1 MTARRELIE
10 AAIRGNQQSSATA
23 AQVYGGAAARAD
35 ASRTGI
41 EQAVLGGGK
50 KDDDDD
56 DDGGTSATSLA
67 GAAGVAAG
75 KRSATRENI
84 IDDFASNEN
93 LTAEQVA
100 KTYGVDVTTATRL
113 EKRARGKEKK

>member
-35 ASRTGI
+35 ASRAGI
-41 EQAVLGGGK
+41 EQAVLGGRK
-50 KDDDDD
+50 K

-75 KRSATRENI
+75 KRRATRENI
-84 IDDFASNEN
+84 LDDFDSNEN

-100 KTYGVDVTTATRL
+100 KTYGVDVKTATRL
-113 EKRARGKEKK
+113 QNRARGKEQK